1 VKEGSSK
8 RRTVVGLFGSGGVL
22 IAAAIIALYTPWP
35 GLFDIRRIIVTGNLQ
50 AGTADLVALS
60 QLHRGQTLFSISTGR
75 IERELETHPWVKD
88 ASVRR
93 ILPHTVQFT
102 LTERQVVAWCRDD
115 DGSGIA
121 IGEGGVVVGADETL
135 SATGTTLE
143 IVGAGLTGRD
153 PGDRLV
159 DEGVTSLMETLSAGV
174 CDHRVERLDVTDL
187 RSVEL
192 FLENDIRVQLG
203 DLLGVYAR
211 LAALEA
217 LGQATELDGYERID
231 VRFGGEATLVPR
243 KAVRR

>member
-1 VKEGSSK
+1 MKEGSSK
-8 RRTVVGLFGSGGVL
+8 RRRVVGLFSSGGVL

-35 GLFDIRRIIVTGNLQ
+35 GLFDIRRIIVTGNLR
-50 AGTADLVALS
+50 ASTAELVALS
-60 QLHRGQTLFSISTGR
+60 QLHRGQTLFSISTVR

-102 LTERQVVAWCRDD
+102 LTERQVVAWCRHE
-115 DGSGIA
+115 DGVSVA
-121 IGEGGVVVGADETL
+121 IGEGGVVLGADETL
-135 SATGTTLE
+135 FTTGTTLE
-143 IVGAGLTGRD
+143 IVGAGLTGRS
-153 PGDRLV
+153 PGDRLI
-159 DEGVTSLMETLSAGV
+159 DEDVVGLMETLGVGV

-187 RSVEL
+187 RSIEL

-203 DLLGVYAR
+203 DLTEVHAR

-217 LGQATELDGYERID
+217 LGRATELDGYERID

-243 KAVRR
+243 T